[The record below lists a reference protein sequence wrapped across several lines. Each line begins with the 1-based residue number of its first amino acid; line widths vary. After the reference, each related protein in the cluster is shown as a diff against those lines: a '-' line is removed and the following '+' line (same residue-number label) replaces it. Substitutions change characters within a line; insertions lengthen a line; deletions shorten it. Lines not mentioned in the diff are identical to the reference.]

1 MTMQFRD
8 AFTDVSADS
17 TAGSF
22 SGYASTAWR
31 VDSYGTA
38 MASGAFAK
46 TLAERADRVPLL
58 YQHNPNLNVG
68 VPTSLTEDMHG
79 LAIEARLF
87 DDGADGSVLLRRMRQ
102 GGRFGMSFGF
112 RTLQDRGVRD
122 ADPVDLS
129 QMPDMRPDDV
139 RVITEVKLYE
149 VSVVTFPANEAAAIL
164 AVRNDSLSNSI
175 LSVAAALRD
184 GDLSDEQRDLLMRVL
199 AGDVAPDGDAEPRD
213 QFSPRRRDA
222 EIALAR
228 WRGN

>member
-1 MTMQFRD
+1 MSMQFRD
-8 AFTDVSADS
+8 AADVAADS
-17 TAGSF
+17 NAGSF
-22 SGYASTAWR
+22 AGYASTAWR

-46 TLAERADRVPLL
+46 TLAERGDRVPLL
-58 YQHNPNLNVG
+58 YQHNPSLNVG
-68 VPTSLTEDMHG
+68 VPTKLAEDLHG
-79 LAIEARLF
+79 LSVEARLF

-112 RTLQDRGVRD
+112 RTLQDRAVRD
-122 ADPVDLS
+122 DDPVDLA
-129 QMPDMRPDDV
+129 QMPDMRRDDV

-164 AVRNDSLSNSI
+164 AVRDAGLTNSLM
-175 LSVAAALRD
+175 SVVAALRD

-199 AGDVAPDGDAEPRD
+199 ADDHAPDGDAVPRD
-213 QFSPRRRDA
+213 VLSPRRHDA

-228 WRGN
+228 WRHV